1 MGMLGCKSMDNPIK
15 PNHKLGE
22 SCDDSIVDKGSY
34 QQLVRRLIYLS
45 HSQLDIAYAVSVVS

>member
-1 MGMLGCKSMDNPIK
+1 MDNPIK

-22 SCDDSIVDKGSY
+22 SCDDSIVDKGRY